1 MQSHGPKSCW
11 IALALALVAACAA
24 PDAAPAPSPARAR
37 PERPGA
43 PRILGVVAHPDDE
56 IAFGGL
62 LYKAA
67 THLGARCDLVVIT
80 NGEAGFKYATLAEAM
95 YSAELTDEAVGRAR
109 LPQIRKRELLESA
122 GYLGVNGVRFLD
134 EQDHRYTTDIDEVLG
149 PNAKVWDLPRVRREL
164 DSVLEAG
171 RYDFVV
177 GLRPREQTHAHH
189 KAATLLATEA
199 VLHQPVERRPVMLVV
214 GVTEH
219 AKATPLEFAANDGGL
234 VVGPF
239 VFDRTQKFGHQE
251 KLDYRVVINWAI
263 AAHKTQGTMQ
273 LFAGRGER
281 EEYFLFGEQR
291 LEGARKAAELF
302 ERLREPQYPG
312 KLYDESAGVGASRR

>member
-1 MQSHGPKSCW
+1 MKRLSFVLVS
-11 IALALALVAACAA
+11 LALLAACSTA
-24 PDAAPAPSPARAR
+24 PRTPKGPSSQR
-37 PERPGA
+37 PSG

-62 LYKAA
+62 LFKAA

-80 NGEAGFKYATLAEAM
+80 NGEGGFKYATLAESM
-95 YSAELTDEAVGRAR
+95 YGAELTDEAVGRAR
-109 LPQIRKRELLESA
+109 LPEIRKRELRESA
-122 GYLGVNGVRFLD
+122 NYLGVSSVRFLD
-134 EQDHRYTTDIDEVLG
+134 EADHRYTTDIDEVLG
-149 PNAKVWDLPRVRREL
+149 ANAKVWNLARVRREL
-164 DSVLEAG
+164 DRVLEQG

-189 KAATLLATEA
+189 KAATLLAAEA
-199 VLHQPVERRPVMLVV
+199 VLHQPAERRPVMLVV

-219 AKATPLEFAANDGGL
+219 TKATPLEFAANDGGL
-234 VVGPF
+234 AVGPF
-239 VFDRTQKFGHQE
+239 VFDRTQKFGHQD

-273 LFAGRGER
+273 LLVGRGER

-291 LEGARKAAELF
+291 LEGARKTAALF
-302 ERLREPQYPG
+302 ERLRERQFEA
-312 KLYDESAGVGASRR
+312 KSYDESAGVGASKR

>member
-1 MQSHGPKSCW
+1 MAVG
-11 IALALALVAACAA
+11 LALVAACASQ
-24 PDAAPAPSPARAR
+24 APAPVRAR
-37 PERPGA
+37 PERAGA

-80 NGEAGFKYATLAEAM
+80 NGEGGFKYATLAEGM
-95 YSAELTDEAVGRAR
+95 YGAELTDEAVGRAK

-122 GYLGVNGVRFLD
+122 SYLGVDGVRFLD
-134 EQDHRYTTDIDEVLG
+134 EKDHRYTTDIDEVLG
-149 PNAKVWDLPRVRREL
+149 PDARVWDLPRVRGEL
-164 DSVLEAG
+164 DRVLEQG

-199 VLHQPVERRPVMLVV
+199 VLQQPAERRPVMLVV

-219 AKATPLEFAANDGGL
+219 AKATPLEFAAADGGL

-239 VFDRTQKFGHQE
+239 VFDRTQKFGHQD